1 MLICI
6 IPILDSGSYF
16 YFKWETDSFLNSLL
30 INNMNICVWVLRLCI
45 NSMFMC
51 KIMVGGQ
58 FFLCFLRL
66 HFCPETAGTEKGEVH
81 SALGEMDASVRGT
94 HRVMLPSKLTTPKIC
109 PLIHSWP
116 LGLFMAKMLHK
127 LIKLA
132 CTWHCSF
139 QRCTRVT
146 CPYM

>member
-1 MLICI
+1 MRWQRKSKSFKRESQRVHIYTCMLICI
-6 IPILDSGSYF
+6 IPILDSGSFF

-109 PLIHSWP
+109 PLIPWVCLWP
-116 LGLFMAKMLHK
+116 
-127 LIKLA
+127 
-132 CTWHCSF
+132 
-139 QRCTRVT
+139 RC
-146 CPYM
+146 YINL